1 MQNNSLVGNQRNE
14 SMINTVTGFSDNL
27 KLAKQKTS
35 KNESMQKIKMI
46 ERRLRN
52 ESIYS
57 YRGVTEK

>member
-1 MQNNSLVGNQRNE
+1 
-14 SMINTVTGFSDNL
+14 MINTVTGFSDDL
-27 KLAKQKTS
+27 KLTKQKTS